1 MPLSVFLFLLLWAQA
16 LTLKN
21 LNYSI
26 PEEKIQGVIG
36 NIAKDAELELGE
48 QGKKS
53 NFRVLENSAPHL
65 IDVDPESGLLYTKQR
80 IDREILCR
88 QNSKCQLSME
98 VFANDKGDLHD

>member
-1 MPLSVFLFLLLWAQA
+1 MGASPDIE
-16 LTLKN
+16 N

-36 NIAKDAELELGE
+36 NIAKDAELETGRTGE
-48 QGKKS
+48 KIQLH
-53 NFRVLENSAPHL
+53 RVLENSGPHL

-98 VFANDKGDLHD
+98 VFANDKEICMIKVEIQD